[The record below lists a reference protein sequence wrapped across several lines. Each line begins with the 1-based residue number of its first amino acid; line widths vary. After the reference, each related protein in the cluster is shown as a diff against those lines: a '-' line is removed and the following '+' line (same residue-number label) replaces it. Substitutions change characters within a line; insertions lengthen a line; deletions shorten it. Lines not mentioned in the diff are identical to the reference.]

1 MAKDLRYY
9 VFCNRLASTRMNNL
23 AFYIGDMVYFNVLGQ
38 DFLILGSLQ
47 RTTDLF
53 EKRSLNYSDR
63 MRLPMLVELCVLYF
77 FASEL
82 FKLFLPVPE

>member
-1 MAKDLRYY
+1 
-9 VFCNRLASTRMNNL
+9 MNNL

-38 DFLILGSLQ
+38 HFLILSSLQ

-63 MRLPMLVELCVLYF
+63 MRLPMLLELCVLYS
-77 FASEL
+77 FASQLLTFSCSLQNEMGL
-82 FKLFLPVPE
+82 RLRFS